1 MRTSPGRKMKKKIF
15 QMQKGSIILAMI
27 GTVFTLV
34 GVCVDEWLVYD
45 PIESGK
51 GLALLYTIR

>member
-1 MRTSPGRKMKKKIF
+1 MKKKIF

-34 GVCVDEWLVYD
+34 GVCVDQWLLYD

-51 GLALLYTIR
+51 GLALLNTIR